1 MDDEGPDEMYEM
13 RGGAED
19 DRALGEALSSDMDE
33 GVSGEGAGDTGG
45 GVAGVGDL
53 QAAIGAT
60 ELEAGDSQGS
70 TTGRSGGGGAAG
82 DDRAVGAA
90 GEGVGVRPAGRF
102 GWRSQ
107 ASRRAALLKGEAAG
121 QASAETWAA
130 YLAGVAEHASKWLSA
145 ERVGLPWRLVRQR
158 LDEDEAFRD
167 EFVHAIE
174 VRIERLEELLVAP
187 GLEKRNVVG
196 LIVRLKAMLPDRYIE
211 RQVSMAVSVRTE
223 VKVTPEEAKALLAS
237 LMKDA
242 QPQTVRMLTGGKGE
256 DA

>member
-1 MDDEGPDEMYEM
+1 M
-13 RGGAED
+13 
-19 DRALGEALSSDMDE
+19 
-33 GVSGEGAGDTGG
+33 
-45 GVAGVGDL
+45 
-53 QAAIGAT
+53 
-60 ELEAGDSQGS
+60 
-70 TTGRSGGGGAAG
+70 
-82 DDRAVGAA
+82 
-90 GEGVGVRPAGRF
+90 
-102 GWRSQ
+102 
-107 ASRRAALLKGEAAG
+107 
-121 QASAETWAA
+121 
-130 YLAGVAEHASKWLSA
+130 
-145 ERVGLPWRLVRQR
+145 GLPWRLVRQR